1 MFDEELVIFLCIDEH
16 IYLIALTWR
25 IFNLETYNLPGQL
38 MVEWSSHLTSILFI
52 YLQKNI
58 FVADLTEEMV
68 TTSAQVLAWISKG
81 ESNVLF
87 LKSDFHFPLAVK
99 SNTVF

>member
-1 MFDEELVIFLCIDEH
+1 ME
-16 IYLIALTWR
+16 
-25 IFNLETYNLPGQL
+25 
-38 MVEWSSHLTSILFI
+38 EWSTHLTSILFI

-81 ESNVLF
+81 ESKVLF
-87 LKSDFHFPLAVK
+87 FK
-99 SNTVF
+99 